1 MGQIVISALARIPI
15 TVAAALA
22 FAAWAALPVLGQ
34 QAAPPAERADASQPE
49 SDPPTRAAR
58 LSYIEGSV
66 SLQPAG
72 VEDWNAAPLN
82 QPLTLG
88 DALWSDR
95 GSHAELD
102 LGSAVVR
109 LDQSSSVA
117 VLDLSDQAVQLRLNA
132 GTVDVTVSNLDAAG
146 AFEIDAP
153 NAAVALLRPGE
164 YRLSVDNAGN
174 TSVAI
179 RNGQAQVISSDE
191 QNMNLLTGQ
200 RGLYGTNGSY
210 ALTQAGPPDDF
221 DRWCQQR
228 QARWADD
235 QAVTQ
240 YVSSDVVGYEDLN
253 DYGQWQQEPDYGY
266 VWFPTQVADDWVPY
280 SAGHWAWVVPWGW
293 SWVDDAPWG
302 FAPFHYGRWI
312 HTGRRWGWVPAPPRR
327 HAVYAPALVAW
338 IGGPGAGV
346 ALSLGGGA
354 AVGWLPLAPG
364 EVYLPGY
371 RVSPRYLQ
379 KVNISN
385 SSSLNAAT
393 VTNVS
398 RNPALQDRYA
408 NRAVPRALTV
418 VPQINFTAGQPVARH
433 VIAPPPQFQSATP
446 TARVPGII
454 PGRESVLGAISLG
467 RIARPPPAVMD
478 RPVVTHRQPPP
489 AIQAHGGH
497 PAPTAP
503 TAPSAPSA
511 PTPAAAAAAA
521 AAAHRGI
528 PERSPQFQPPAQ
540 AMGPNVFA
548 QRDHELQEQ
557 ALQQQQQQRLQQ
569 QQLPLQ
575 QQQQRQTPAQHQEAQ
590 PPAAQPPAA
599 QPQHP
604 KPEIKRP
611 AEPLPPSEQ
620 R

>member
-15 TVAAALA
+15 TVVAALA
-22 FAAWAALPVLGQ
+22 FATWAALPVLGQ
-34 QAAPPAERADASQPE
+34 QAAPPADRADASQPE

-132 GTVDVTVSNLDAAG
+132 GIVDVTVSNLDAAG

-200 RGLYGTNGSY
+200 RGLYGANGSY
-210 ALTQAGPPDDF
+210 ALTQAVPPDDF

-266 VWFPTQVADDWVPY
+266 VWFPTQVADWVPY

-338 IGGPGAGV
+338 IGGPGTGM

-364 EVYLPGY
+364 EVYVPGY
-371 RVSPRYLQ
+371 GVSPRYLQ
-379 KVNISN
+379 NVNISN
-385 SSSLNAAT
+385 TSSLSAT
-393 VTNVS
+393 TVINVG

-408 NRAVPRALTV
+408 NQGVPHALTV
-418 VPQINFTAGQPVARH
+418 VPQINFTAGQPVSRH
-433 VIAPPPQFQSATP
+433 LMPPPPQFLSAKP
-446 TARVPGII
+446 TARVPGIV
-454 PGRESVLGAISLG
+454 PGRESVLGAVSLG
-467 RIARPPPAVMD
+467 RVGRPPPAVVD

-489 AIQAHGGH
+489 PLPGFELQQPAILANGGH
-497 PAPTAP
+497 PLNAAQLAHLRVPQPSGRLTPRAPTAP
-503 TAPSAPSA
+503 GA
-511 PTPAAAAAAA
+511 PTAY
-521 AAAHRGI
+521 RGI
-528 PERSPQFQPPAQ
+528 PERAPQFQPPAQ
-540 AMGPNVFA
+540 ALGPNVFR
-548 QRDHELQEQ
+548 QRDQELEQQREAQMREQQAQE
-557 ALQQQQQQRLQQ
+557 LQQQQ
-569 QQLPLQ
+569 
-575 QQQQRQTPAQHQEAQ
+575 
-590 PPAAQPPAA
+590 
-599 QPQHP
+599 
-604 KPEIKRP
+604 
-611 AEPLPPSEQ
+611 
-620 R
+620 